1 MSNYL
6 PSLRLSKRF
15 TADMLDTRFT
25 AAERSAVKKTLELLD
40 SNDRHPSL
48 QVHRLDGDQEGS
60 WTAYVTMK
68 VRITFSRGDGGLKQ
82 LLTLT
87 KHYDR

>member
-1 MSNYL
+1 MSDYL

-15 TADMLDTRFT
+15 TADLLDNRWT
-25 AAERSAVKKTLELLD
+25 AAERSAVKKALELLD
-40 SNDRHPSL
+40 TKDQHPSL
-48 QVHRLDGDQEGS
+48 RIHRLAGDPEGS
-60 WTAYVTMK
+60 WTAYVTMS
-68 VRITFSRGDGGLKQ
+68 VRITFRREPDGLKQ